1 MTTGLSRDG
10 ETFHD
15 EIYEIDIYRNTAK
28 GVRYVRREIKLK
40 LRYVCWMF
48 RLIELKGIEYQK

>member
-10 ETFHD
+10 ETFYD
-15 EIYEIDIYRNTAK
+15 EIYEIDICRNTAK